1 MVLNLSVPELKEL
14 KPKITVIGVG
24 GAGGNA
30 INNMIDSGLAGVDF
44 VAANTDAQ
52 ALSKSCSDCK
62 IQLGVQITKGLG
74 AGSHPDIG
82 KSSADE
88 TKHEIMEHLDG
99 TNMLFITAGMG
110 GGTGTGAA
118 PVIARVAKELGILT
132 VAVVTK
138 PFQFEGAGRMR
149 IAEQGLKELEG
160 LVDTTIVIPNQNLF
174 KVADEKTTFNDA
186 FAMADEVLH
195 AGVRSITD
203 LMVVPG
209 LINLDFADVRTIMNN
224 MGRAMMGTGE
234 AEGENRA
241 VDCAQAA
248 IANPLLDDYSLDG
261 AKGLLINITGG
272 TDLTLFEVDKVTNA
286 IRAEVHPDA
295 DVIVGSIF
303 DERMEGKVRVS
314 VVATGLG
321 PQITPGRRIVD
332 LSVSNTVGNQ
342 ANINNGTSMPNVSM
356 ESDEEARIKAEAEEA
371 RLAAEA
377 EEARLA
383 AEAEEARLEA
393 EAEEA
398 RLEAEAEAA
407 RLAAEA
413 EKVRLAAE
421 AEESRLAAEAEEA
434 RLAAEAEEARIL
446 AEAEANAEA
455 ERERLAA
462 EAEEEGLLAEAE
474 LIDHDESE
482 DLAEQVEMPSVIEDE
497 HEEEVVQAESEDD
510 TSLVDEITPQVASEE
525 EIAGEDYSSI
535 IDLISD
541 SKGNNEIESDD
552 GQSELPDLFSTT
564 SETLNKDKSDKTEN
578 HSDNN
583 DDDYLEIP
591 AFLRRQSK
599 WMEIL

>member
-393 EAEEA
+393 EAE
-398 RLEAEAEAA
+398 AA

-434 RLAAEAEEARIL
+434 RLAAEAEEARRL

-541 SKGNNEIESDD
+541 SKDNNEIESDD

-564 SETLNKDKSDKTEN
+564 SETLNKDKSDQAEN

>member
-52 ALSKSCSDCK
+52 ALTKSKSDCK

-286 IRAEVHPDA
+286 IRAEVHPEA

-321 PQITPGRRIVD
+321 PQISPGRRIVD
-332 LSVSNTVGNQ
+332 LNVTNSMNNQVSMNNTS
-342 ANINNGTSMPNVSM
+342 SMPSVNM
-356 ESDEEARIKAEAEEA
+356 EAEET
-371 RLAAEA
+371 RIAAEA
-377 EEARLA
+377 EEARVA
-383 AEAEEARLEA
+383 AEAEEAR
-393 EAEEA
+393 
-398 RLEAEAEAA
+398 
-407 RLAAEA
+407 
-413 EKVRLAAE
+413 V
-421 AEESRLAAEAEEA
+421 
-434 RLAAEAEEARIL
+434 AAEAEEARI
-446 AEAEANAEA
+446 
-455 ERERLAA
+455 AA
-462 EAEEEGLLAEAE
+462 EAEEARIAAEAE
-474 LIDHDESE
+474 ELRI
-482 DLAEQVEMPSVIEDE
+482 AEEIKVEEVIEMPSVIEDSYE
-497 HEEEVVQAESEDD
+497 DEVIAD
-510 TSLVDEITPQVASEE
+510 SLVDEIMPEAEEPSEE
-525 EIAGEDYSSI
+525 VEDKDYTSI

-541 SKGNNEIESDD
+541 TKDSDEITSSGNDENA
-552 GQSELPDLFSTT
+552 PDLFSTT
-564 SETLNKDKSDKTEN
+564 SETLNNDT
-578 HSDNN
+578 SDNTEAKSSET

-599 WMEIL
+599 

>member
-332 LSVSNTVGNQ
+332 LSVSNTVSNQ

-377 EEARLA
+377 EEARI
-383 AEAEEARLEA
+383 
-393 EAEEA
+393 
-398 RLEAEAEAA
+398 
-407 RLAAEA
+407 
-413 EKVRLAAE
+413 
-421 AEESRLAAEAEEA
+421 
-434 RLAAEAEEARIL
+434 AAEAEEARII

-462 EAEEEGLLAEAE
+462 EAEEAGLLAEAE

-482 DLAEQVEMPSVIEDE
+482 DLTEQVEMPSVIEDE

-541 SKGNNEIESDD
+541 SKDNNEIESDD

-599 WMEIL
+599 

>member
-52 ALSKSCSDCK
+52 ALTKSRSDCK

-286 IRAEVHPDA
+286 IRAEVHPEA

-321 PQITPGRRIVD
+321 PQISPGRRIVD
-332 LSVSNTVGNQ
+332 LNVTNSMNNQVSISNTS
-342 ANINNGTSMPNVSM
+342 SMPSVSM
-356 ESDEEARIKAEAEEA
+356 EAEEEARI
-371 RLAAEA
+371 AAEA
-377 EEARLA
+377 EEARVA
-383 AEAEEARLEA
+383 AEAEEAR
-393 EAEEA
+393 
-398 RLEAEAEAA
+398 
-407 RLAAEA
+407 
-413 EKVRLAAE
+413 VAAE
-421 AEESRLAAEAEEA
+421 AEEVRMAEEI
-434 RLAAEAEEARIL
+434 EVEEVI
-446 AEAEANAEA
+446 
-455 ERERLAA
+455 
-462 EAEEEGLLAEAE
+462 
-474 LIDHDESE
+474 
-482 DLAEQVEMPSVIEDE
+482 EMPSVIEDSYE
-497 HEEEVVQAESEDD
+497 DEVIAD
-510 TSLVDEITPQVASEE
+510 SLVDEIMPEAEE
-525 EIAGEDYSSI
+525 SREEVEDKDYTSI

-541 SKGNNEIESDD
+541 TKDSDEVTSSGSNEDA
-552 GQSELPDLFSTT
+552 PDLFSTT
-564 SETLNKDKSDKTEN
+564 SETLNNDT
-578 HSDNN
+578 SDNTEVESSET

-599 WMEIL
+599 

>member
-332 LSVSNTVGNQ
+332 LSVSNTVSNQ

-377 EEARLA
+377 EEARI
-383 AEAEEARLEA
+383 
-393 EAEEA
+393 
-398 RLEAEAEAA
+398 
-407 RLAAEA
+407 
-413 EKVRLAAE
+413 
-421 AEESRLAAEAEEA
+421 
-434 RLAAEAEEARIL
+434 AAEAEEARIL

-482 DLAEQVEMPSVIEDE
+482 DLTEQVEMPSVIEDE

-541 SKGNNEIESDD
+541 SKDNNEIESDD

-599 WMEIL
+599 

>member
-371 RLAAEA
+371 RLEAEA

-383 AEAEEARLEA
+383 AEVEEAR
-393 EAEEA
+393 
-398 RLEAEAEAA
+398 R
-407 RLAAEA
+407 
-413 EKVRLAAE
+413 
-421 AEESRLAAEAEEA
+421 
-434 RLAAEAEEARIL
+434 L

-578 HSDNN
+578 HSDN

>member
-52 ALSKSCSDCK
+52 ALTKSRSDCK

-286 IRAEVHPDA
+286 IRAEVHPEA

-321 PQITPGRRIVD
+321 PQISPGRRIVD
-332 LSVSNTVGNQ
+332 LNVTNSMNNQVSISNTS
-342 ANINNGTSMPNVSM
+342 SMPSVSM
-356 ESDEEARIKAEAEEA
+356 EAEEEARI
-371 RLAAEA
+371 AAEA
-377 EEARLA
+377 EEARVA
-383 AEAEEARLEA
+383 AEAEEVCM
-393 EAEEA
+393 AEEI
-398 RLEAEAEAA
+398 E
-407 RLAAEA
+407 
-413 EKVRLAAE
+413 V
-421 AEESRLAAEAEEA
+421 EEV
-434 RLAAEAEEARIL
+434 I
-446 AEAEANAEA
+446 
-455 ERERLAA
+455 
-462 EAEEEGLLAEAE
+462 
-474 LIDHDESE
+474 
-482 DLAEQVEMPSVIEDE
+482 EMPSVIEDSYE
-497 HEEEVVQAESEDD
+497 DEVIAD
-510 TSLVDEITPQVASEE
+510 SLVDEIMPEAEELSEE
-525 EIAGEDYSSI
+525 VEDKDYTSI

-541 SKGNNEIESDD
+541 TKDSDEVTSSGSNEDA
-552 GQSELPDLFSTT
+552 PDLFSTT
-564 SETLNKDKSDKTEN
+564 SETLNNDT
-578 HSDNN
+578 SDNTEVESSET

-599 WMEIL
+599 

>member
-393 EAEEA
+393 EAE
-398 RLEAEAEAA
+398 AA

-434 RLAAEAEEARIL
+434 RIAAEAEEARIL

-510 TSLVDEITPQVASEE
+510 TSLIDEITPQVASEE

-564 SETLNKDKSDKTEN
+564 SETLNKDKSEKTEN

-599 WMEIL
+599 

>member
-377 EEARLA
+377 EEARI
-383 AEAEEARLEA
+383 
-393 EAEEA
+393 
-398 RLEAEAEAA
+398 
-407 RLAAEA
+407 
-413 EKVRLAAE
+413 
-421 AEESRLAAEAEEA
+421 
-434 RLAAEAEEARIL
+434 AAEAEEARII

-541 SKGNNEIESDD
+541 SKDNNEIESDD

-599 WMEIL
+599 